1 MKRSTRY
8 AARLLA
14 SILLGLNSGV
24 SIRASDRIE
33 LAGDVVQYLL
43 PATAA
48 GLIESRWVDYLGRMF
63 TFPRNGAPH
72 GFCWKNLL
80 FISEFISDAHGIECQ
95 VLREIGP
102 RFQVIGHLA

>member
-1 MKRSTRY
+1 MVRHSS
-8 AARLLA
+8 RLRGQRFTHWGHGFQRG
-14 SILLGLNSGV
+14 ILGSV
-24 SIRASDRIE
+24 
-33 LAGDVVQYLL
+33 
-43 PATAA
+43 
-48 GLIESRWVDYLGRMF
+48 IESRWVDYLGRMF

-102 RFQVIGHLA
+102 RFQVIGHLALRQESSPKRLVCPGWL